1 MAEEAL
7 NNMAEES
14 FNAAEE
20 SLKNNEYSINDQWGQ
35 ICGQLRLEFGE
46 TAFESWLKPL
56 SVGSLDNGVVNMRV
70 PTSFIKNWVIAHY
83 SDRIHKIWEHKNPEI
98 KKVQFVV
105 QNMGGS
111 SSSLI
116 KGDTSLLKKIKSL

>member
-1 MAEEAL
+1 MAGEAL
-7 NNMAEES
+7 NNIAEES

-56 SVGSLDNGVVNMRV
+56 SVGSLDNGVVNM
-70 PTSFIKNWVIAHY
+70 
-83 SDRIHKIWEHKNPEI
+83 
-98 KKVQFVV
+98 
-105 QNMGGS
+105 
-111 SSSLI
+111 
-116 KGDTSLLKKIKSL
+116 